1 MSDNERAGSIVQ
13 AFRLIHDLQA
23 GLPDAGEGLAS
34 LRARAR
40 ASGWDDLD
48 RVCVFGEAIRLW
60 MADDPGAAAP
70 VTELIE
76 RSTEAG
82 DHVMLALGLAL
93 RSNQGFAGTDLR
105 GTAAYDPELAR
116 ATIIL
121 EHERGRPCERITA
134 HTACA
139 IALGDRWLF
148 ELSDEHYEAA
158 LAIGRA
164 EPPGSVDFL
173 LAPIRF
179 NLAEQQVNW
188 ASRLYQLGDEH
199 GVRERWHM
207 WNQVVEATGAYPMTE
222 SWQIELE
229 ALGLVLEG
237 LAGHDVVGA
246 ATRLLGRADGA
257 PPETGRAAGLLHLA
271 IALGIAGRGGGSGDP
286 LDAAGAIDAA
296 TVSLSP
302 AVHPCLYD
310 LALFLAARHEARPG
324 RDSGLRYARR
334 ALEEQWA
341 RRDAALQA
349 MQAQIA
355 SARVTS
361 ERDLLARHARLDD
374 LTGIANRRA
383 LEAFL
388 ADLIRRG
395 VDRCALVLF
404 DVDAFKAVNDLHGH
418 LAGDRLLVR
427 IAQVLARGVRSS
439 DLAVRLGGDEFAVI
453 LAEVDPVSAKARAEA
468 LVRAFDAEPLD
479 DITAGLSLRISAGVA
494 TGGPAEIMEL
504 WAAADAALY
513 EAKALGGHAVIASG
527 DRQDDA
533 FLGDGVPPV
542 HDDHLPGDV
551 ARPG

>member
-23 GLPDAGEGLAS
+23 GLPGAGESLAS

-48 RVCVFGEAIRLW
+48 RVCVFGEAIRRW
-60 MADDPGAAAP
+60 MADDPGAAGP
-70 VTELIE
+70 VAELIDL
-76 RSTEAG
+76 STEAG
-82 DHVMLALGLAL
+82 DNVMLALGLAL

-139 IALGDRWLF
+139 IALGNRWLF
-148 ELSDEHYEAA
+148 ELSNEHYQAA

-164 EPPGSVDFL
+164 EPPGTMDFL
-173 LAPIRF
+173 LAPIHF
-179 NLAEQQVNW
+179 NLAEQQVSW
-188 ASRLYQLGDEH
+188 ASRLYQLGDER
-199 GVRERWHM
+199 GVRDRWHT
-207 WNQVVEATGAYPMTE
+207 WHQVVEATGAYPMSE
-222 SWQIELE
+222 SWKIELG

-237 LAGHDVVGA
+237 LAGHDVVDA
-246 ATRLLGRADGA
+246 ATRLLGRVDGA
-257 PPETGRAAGLLHLA
+257 PPEAGRAAGLLRLA
-271 IALGIAGRGGGSGDP
+271 IALGMAHGGGADATR
-286 LDAAGAIDAA
+286 DAAAAIDAA
-296 TVSLSP
+296 AVSLSP
-302 AVHPCLYD
+302 TVHPILYD

-349 MQAQIA
+349 MRAQIA
-355 SARVTS
+355 AVRVTS

-388 ADLIRRG
+388 ADLIHRG
-395 VDRCALVLF
+395 IDRCALVLF

-453 LAEVDPVSAKARAEA
+453 LAEVDPVSARARAEA
-468 LVRAFDAEPLD
+468 LVQAFDAEPLD

-494 TGGPAEIMEL
+494 TGAPAEIMAL

-527 DRQDDA
+527 SRKDDA